1 MFRGVYAAFPRHHVN
16 IIERGSRQIHPKT
29 RSYRRD
35 RCIRNI
41 EREYPRPPLISS
53 GWLMEVAALRCDE
66 GEIAS
71 TSHKTDRERAIVY
84 RKSRIDTS
92 MPQIEASGNNTVAPI
107 AVPVFNCSPD
117 RRLIADCILAKWRIE
132 INILPRIEKKRDEK
146 ESNQ

>member
-1 MFRGVYAAFPRHHVN
+1 MNSNLNVSRNTQHSRDIVSISLKETAG
-16 IIERGSRQIHPKT
+16 ESRQIHPKT

-41 EREYPRPPLISS
+41 EREYSRSPLISS

-71 TSHKTDRERAIVY
+71 TSHKTDPERGIVY

-92 MPQIEASGNNTVAPI
+92 MPQIEASGNNTAAPI
-107 AVPVFNCSPD
+107 AAPVFNS
-117 RRLIADCILAKWRIE
+117 
-132 INILPRIEKKRDEK
+132 
-146 ESNQ
+146 